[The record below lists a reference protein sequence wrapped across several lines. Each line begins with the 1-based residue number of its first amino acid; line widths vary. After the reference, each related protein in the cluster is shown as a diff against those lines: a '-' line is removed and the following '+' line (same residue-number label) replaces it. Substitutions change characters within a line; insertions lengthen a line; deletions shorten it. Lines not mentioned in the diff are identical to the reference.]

1 MEDELDIRKYGRVF
15 LRRKWVFL
23 SVLLGILLFTWI
35 RTVLTPKTYLA
46 SSRVLVRRTSTMLGE
61 SRILEEAFGIETNC
75 EILKSRGF
83 MERVVDHMK
92 EENGESELFREENV
106 PAALVEM
113 TRISPLKNTDIIGI
127 EARAPSAK
135 EASWIANSVAEVFRK
150 YSVEIARAKITEKRK
165 FIENQLP
172 AIEEKLKESEQM
184 IQKFKEDEGL
194 VSVNAGGSA
203 LQKELM
209 SLQAQHSAMLSQIS
223 TKEALLASLEEEIE
237 RENKRLAEEIV
248 KIDNTSLLSLR
259 SQLVRFGN
267 KHTAYV
273 VAGLSEDHP
282 KLVELDKKIREI
294 QKKLREKAEGRLNE
308 EVLLTDPLFFL
319 KELSKKIIDERSNL
333 FSLKAMRT
341 ALEQRIVDYTSR
353 VRKFPEKEYELAGLE
368 RNYKFN
374 VSLYERLIGHCEETK
389 ITEVSEIGNVVIT
402 EKAIP
407 PLYPTSPNPRRNMS
421 LALVLG
427 LGLGIGGALL
437 WEHMDTSI
445 KDVDEM
451 RQLKI
456 PETGTIPVVGTIP
469 EHTESLVED
478 PMSPAAEAYKKLRM
492 NLKFSAAGLDGG
504 ELRTLLVTSC
514 SPKEGKTTIAANLGC
529 TYARADTR
537 TIVIGAD
544 LRHPQLQKSFDISQ
558 KTGLTNLLVGDAKK
572 EEVICPSGIDNLS
585 VIPAGYLPPDPAE
598 LLESDRMR
606 NLISELK
613 EEFEMVI
620 IDSPPLMSCADGF
633 LLGSMVD
640 GVALVLELGGTP
652 REYLLQTIGSF
663 KVAEATLVGVV
674 VNKVKE
680 RGRYGYHYYHYY
692 YRPQTSKV

>member
-23 SVLLGILLFTWI
+23 SILFGILVFTWI
-35 RTVLTPKTYLA
+35 RTALTQKTYVA
-46 SSRVLVRRTSTMLGE
+46 SSRVLVRRTSTMAGE

-83 MERVVDHMK
+83 MEKVVRHMM
-92 EENGESELFREENV
+92 EEEGESELLKGENV
-106 PAALVEM
+106 PGMFVEM
-113 TRISPLKNTDIIGI
+113 TRITPLKSTDIIEI
-127 EARAPSAK
+127 EAKVPSA
-135 EASWIANSVAEVFRK
+135 EGAAWLANSIAEVFRK

-172 AIEEKLKESEQM
+172 EIEEKVKESERL

-194 VSVNAGGSA
+194 VSVTAGGSA
-203 LQKELM
+203 LQKELIA
-209 SLQAQHSAMLSQIS
+209 LQAQHSAMLSQIS
-223 TKEALLASLEEEIE
+223 TKEALLASLEEEIG
-237 RENKRLAEEIV
+237 RENKRLSEEIV
-248 KIDNTSLLSLR
+248 KIDNSSLLGLR
-259 SQLVRFGN
+259 SQLVKLGN
-267 KHTAYV
+267 QHTAYV
-273 VAGLSEDHP
+273 IAGLPEDHP
-282 KLVELDKKIREI
+282 KLMELNERISGI
-294 QKKLREKAEGRLNE
+294 QEKLKEKAEGRMDD

-319 KELSKKIIDERSNL
+319 KELSKRIIDERSNL
-333 FSLKAMRT
+333 FSFRAMKI
-341 ALEQRIVDYTSR
+341 ALEQRIADYTSR
-353 VRKFPEKEYELAGLE
+353 VRSFPEKEYRLAELE

-389 ITEVSEIGNVVIT
+389 ITEVSEIGNVVVT
-402 EKAIP
+402 EKAIVP
-407 PLYPTSPNPRRNMS
+407 VAPTSPNPKRNMS

-437 WEHMDTSI
+437 WEYLDTSI

-451 RQLKI
+451 RQLRV
-456 PETGTIPVVGTIP
+456 PETGTVPVLGAIP
-469 EHTESLVED
+469 EHTETLVED
-478 PMSPAAEAYKKLRM
+478 PLSAPAEAYKKLRM
-492 NLKFSAAGLDGG
+492 NLKFTAVGAVDGSS
-504 ELRTLLVTSC
+504 RVLLITSC
-514 SPKEGKTTIAANLGC
+514 SPKEGKSTIAGNLGC
-529 TYARADTR
+529 TYARADTK

-544 LRHPQLQKSFDISQ
+544 LRHPQIDKTFGISQ
-558 KTGLTNLLVGDAKK
+558 KAGLTNLLVGDVKK
-572 EEVICPSGIDNLS
+572 EDVICSTKINNLS
-585 VIPAGYLPPDPAE
+585 IIPAGYLPPDPAE

-633 LLGSMVD
+633 LLANVAD
-640 GVALVLELGGTP
+640 GVVLVLELGGTP

-663 KVAEATLVGVV
+663 KVAHAAFIGVV

-680 RGRYGYHYYHYY
+680 RGRYAYRYYHYY
-692 YRPQTSKV
+692 YRPQTDKA